1 MNSSRPSPGR
11 LYLLLSLILLFWSFN
26 YVAAKVALREFP
38 ALLLV
43 AVRTV
48 VAGVLIL
55 PIYFWRQGP
64 DKSAWSWR
72 ELRILVPLG
81 ACGVA
86 LNQLFFVVGLSHTSV
101 AHTGIVNA
109 LGPLLVLLI
118 AAFIGQESLSMRKS
132 IGMALAFAG
141 IIVLQ
146 LGKVQGSQAT
156 LSGDFYVLLGALCFA
171 AFTVFGKSISG
182 RYGGLTVNTI
192 AYVSGGLMLAPV
204 ILWNSSTF
212 HYQTVS
218 ALGWWS
224 LLYMAA
230 VSSVITYLL
239 YYHVLTQ
246 MPASQVSGLLYLQP
260 VVATL
265 MAIPL
270 LAEPVSSGLLVGGSL
285 AMAGVYVTE
294 RSG

>member
-1 MNSSRPSPGR
+1 M
-11 LYLLLSLILLFWSFN
+11 LVLLFWSFN

-38 ALLLV
+38 PLLLV
-43 AVRTV
+43 AVRTAL
-48 VAGVLIL
+48 AGALIL
-55 PIYFWRQGP
+55 PIYLTRPTGEPSVWTWRQ
-64 DKSAWSWR
+64 
-72 ELRILVPLG
+72 LRVLVPLG

-109 LGPLLVLLI
+109 LGPILVLAI
-118 AAFIGQESLSMRKS
+118 AASIGQEKLTARKL
-132 IGMALAFAG
+132 IGMAIAFGG

-146 LGKVQGSQAT
+146 LGHVQGSQAT
-156 LSGDFYVLLGALCFA
+156 VLGDFYVLLGALCFA
-171 AFTVFGKSISG
+171 SYTVFGKSVSSKHRSI
-182 RYGGLTVNTI
+182 TVNTV
-192 AYVSGGLMLAPV
+192 AYVSGGILLIPV
-204 ILWNSSTF
+204 ILWNISSF
-212 HYQTVS
+212 RFQGVS

-239 YYHVLTQ
+239 YYHVLTR
-246 MPASQVSGLLYLQP
+246 MPASRVSVIMYLQP

-270 LAEPVSSGLLVGGSL
+270 LAEPVGPGLLVGGSL
-285 AMAGVYVTE
+285 ALAGVYVTE
-294 RSG
+294 RA